1 MSTFKILFIAAKSSL
16 PREGEKNPE
25 ILFSFW
31 VHERPSYLQFALLPQ
46 PDLGHS
52 MNERFVGICLMQ
64 AKCLGKPHTT
74 VSVSQPAE
82 KASQG
87 LQVPVLQAWA
97 LAEDYNLNQLVLTF
111 LSVKKRPVIRSACM
125 CACDG
130 LAFVENLLWAENC
143 TYEIYKLMSAY
154 WSLYLIDRYQFIYLY
169 LLICTIYR

>member
-1 MSTFKILFIAAKSSL
+1 
-16 PREGEKNPE
+16 
-25 ILFSFW
+25 
-31 VHERPSYLQFALLPQ
+31 
-46 PDLGHS
+46 
-52 MNERFVGICLMQ
+52 MNERFVGIRLTQ

-154 WSLYLIDRYQFIYLY
+154 WYLYLIDINLYISIDRYIFIDKYKPFHVCQLYSYIYLFH
-169 LLICTIYR
+169 ICIWIYINIYQICIIISISII